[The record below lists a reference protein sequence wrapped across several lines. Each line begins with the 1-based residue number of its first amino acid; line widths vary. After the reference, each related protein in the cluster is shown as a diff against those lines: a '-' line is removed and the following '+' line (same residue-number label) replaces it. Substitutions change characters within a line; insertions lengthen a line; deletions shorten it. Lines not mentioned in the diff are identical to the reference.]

1 MTLAERLYSVED
13 LLNMEEGDAYEL
25 DDGVLK
31 ELPVGAESEEV
42 AYELLRQL
50 GNFVQGKRL
59 GRVIPS
65 SVGLQIFPDR
75 PRRLPRPDGGFIKAG
90 RLPGNKFPKGFLT
103 TAPDMVMESIS
114 PNELAGY
121 TMQKIQEYLSAGVK
135 LVWVLFPES
144 RSAIVYRLDGTAS
157 VIPANGALD
166 GEDVI
171 PGFICVLAEIMP
183 QTETA

>member
-13 LLNMEEGDAYEL
+13 LLSMEEGDAYEL

-31 ELPVGAESEEV
+31 ELPLGAESEEV

-50 GNFVQGKRL
+50 GNFIQGKGL

-75 PRRLPRPDGGFIKAG
+75 PQRLPRPDGGFIRAG
-90 RLPGNKFPKGFLT
+90 RLPGDRFPKGFLKVS
-103 TAPDMVMESIS
+103 PDMVMESIS

-121 TMQKIQEYLSAGVK
+121 TMQKIQEYLSVGVK
-135 LVWVLFPES
+135 LVWVLYPES
-144 RSAIVYRLDGTAS
+144 RSAIVYRADGTAS
-157 VIPANGALD
+157 VIPPEGALD

-171 PGFICVLAEIMP
+171 PGFRCELAAIMP
-183 QTETA
+183 PAEPS